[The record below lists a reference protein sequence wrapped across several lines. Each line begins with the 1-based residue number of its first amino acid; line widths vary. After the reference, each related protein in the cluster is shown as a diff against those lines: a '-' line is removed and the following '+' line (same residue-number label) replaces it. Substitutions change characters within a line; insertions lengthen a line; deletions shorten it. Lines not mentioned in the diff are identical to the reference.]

1 MTVRCLALADAVE
14 RLQAPAAEAWSV
26 LTGAPLLAIEV
37 GATDVVLEPDAIATA
52 VRRLG
57 ALPCPVIAFAPN
69 GPAPAV
75 RALLEA
81 CDVVVAT
88 RDELTACAD
97 GIGAAPLAAATLV
110 QVLRAGVGLAPADG
124 LVLESLAYATLQAG
138 PEFGCWLAA
147 RSRRSTPRPTTA
159 PVVRLERGAEELT
172 ITLDR
177 PDRHNAFSARMR
189 DALAEALALAAIDP
203 SLAVVLRG
211 NGPSFCSGGDLDEF
225 GTLSDPATA
234 HLVRTTRS
242 PARLLAEIGARVR
255 AEVHGACV
263 GAGIELAAFADRVV
277 ARPDTFV
284 ALPEV
289 AMGLIPGAG
298 GTVSLPR
305 RIGRQRT
312 AYLALS
318 GRRLDVATAHAWGL
332 VDAVDARELGGA

>member
-37 GATDVVLEPDAIATA
+37 GAADLVLTPDAIATA

-138 PEFGCWLAA
+138 PEFGRCGAVAA
-147 RSRRSTPRPTTA
+147 LDPAPGHGAGRPARARRGGAHHHARPSRPPQRLLGAHARCAGGGAGTRRDRSVARGRAPGERAVLLQRRRPRRVRDAPGSGDGPPGADDPEPGAAPGRDRCASVRRSMAPAWAPASSSPRSRTGWS
-159 PVVRLERGAEELT
+159 RG
-172 ITLDR
+172 R
-177 PDRHNAFSARMR
+177 
-189 DALAEALALAAIDP
+189 
-203 SLAVVLRG
+203 
-211 NGPSFCSGGDLDEF
+211 
-225 GTLSDPATA
+225 
-234 HLVRTTRS
+234 TRS
-242 PARLLAEIGARVR
+242 SRSPRSRWPHSR
-255 AEVHGACV
+255 
-263 GAGIELAAFADRVV
+263 
-277 ARPDTFV
+277 
-284 ALPEV
+284 
-289 AMGLIPGAG
+289 AG

-332 VDAVDARELGGA
+332 VDAVDAREIGGA